1 MTQPEEKEF
10 ILIAPLGFRAE
21 IEEVPAPGRA
31 PYAPGGP
38 ADPNDDSDDDTTNDS
53 EDTEDWAGDD
63 QSEEVTD
70 GFTFPVKEDP
80 VM

>member
-1 MTQPEEKEF
+1 MITTEEKEF

-38 ADPNDDSDDDTTNDS
+38 ADQNDDDNDDATGDS
-53 EDTEDWAGDD
+53 EDTEDWADD
-63 QSEEVTD
+63 DVREDEAG
-70 GFTFPVKEDP
+70 GFTFPTKEDP